1 MELPVLGY
9 ERSGCPTGAPKEDV
23 DMTIGEILG
32 FLLIGC
38 IVGPLARLIVP
49 GEDPMPIWMTIVL
62 GAVGAFLG
70 GWLLAE
76 VITPDNE
83 GVPWIAAIVAGAALV
98 VLARLVRG
106 SSSGST
112 RRQLT

>member
-1 MELPVLGY
+1 
-9 ERSGCPTGAPKEDV
+9 
-23 DMTIGEILG
+23 MTLGEILG

-38 IVGPLARLIVP
+38 VVGPIARLIVP

-76 VITPDNE
+76 VITPDNK
-83 GVPWIAAIVAGAALV
+83 GIPWIAAILAAGALV
-98 VLARLVRG
+98 VLVRLVRG
-106 SSSGST
+106 GTT
-112 RRQLT
+112 RATHRGIT